1 MLKRWEELPSYMQT
15 EDVRPYYEKLKKK
28 KISLCLKRLFDIVA
42 SSIMLI
48 VFFPILLGLS
58 VAIVRDSQGGVFF
71 RQERVTQ
78 YGKKFRI
85 HKFRTMVA
93 NAENVGAAVTVKND
107 ARITEIGKKIR
118 KYRLDEIPQLFDIFL
133 GDMTFVGTRPE
144 ATKYVD
150 RYKPEMYAT
159 LLLPAGLTSEASILY
174 KDEEKLLEKA
184 ESVDDVYI
192 NEILPEKM
200 KYNLKSLEKFS
211 FLEEILTMI
220 KTAFAVLK

>member
-1 MLKRWEELPSYMQT
+1 
-15 EDVRPYYEKLKKK
+15 
-28 KISLCLKRLFDIVA
+28 
-42 SSIMLI
+42 
-48 VFFPILLGLS
+48 
-58 VAIVRDSQGGVFF
+58 
-71 RQERVTQ
+71 
-78 YGKKFRI
+78 
-85 HKFRTMVA
+85 MVA